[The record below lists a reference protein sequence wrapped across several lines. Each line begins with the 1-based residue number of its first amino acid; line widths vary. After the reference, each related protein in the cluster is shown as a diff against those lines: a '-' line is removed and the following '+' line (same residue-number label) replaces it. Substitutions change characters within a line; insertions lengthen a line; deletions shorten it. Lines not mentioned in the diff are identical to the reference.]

1 LSNTQLP
8 NGWLEVPLGKYTIN
22 KDGKRLPIS
31 ATQRE
36 NRKGSIPYYGA
47 TGKIDSL
54 DDFTHEGENI
64 LVGEDGANLISRNK
78 NIAFIVNGKY
88 WVNNHAHVICC
99 YSGIPNSYLFYYL
112 NSLVLD
118 EWITGS
124 AQPKLTKSNL
134 EAIPVKVPPLAEQ
147 KEIATLLDNL
157 LAQVD
162 TLKTRLDA
170 IPNILKRFRQS
181 VLAAAVSGK
190 LTEEWRQQN
199 SLLKENWRDLTFADL
214 CREITV
220 GFVGTM
226 KNQYKENGIPF
237 LRSQNV
243 RAFQFSDTNL
253 LYISEDFH
261 KEIYKSRL
269 ESGDLAIVRSGA
281 PGVTCVIPKTLGIA
295 NCSDLV
301 IARPSSELNSE
312 FGCIYMNSEV
322 AQKNVS
328 ANQVGVA
335 QQHFNVGSM
344 KKMPINLPP
353 IEEQEEIVMRVEEL
367 FAFADQIEQRVK
379 VAQQRVNHLTQ
390 AILAKAFRGELTAAW
405 REQNPDLIS
414 GENSAAALLAR
425 IQARNSNN
433 VKASRHSK

>member
-1 LSNTQLP
+1 MSNTQLP

-190 LTEEWRQQN
+190 LTEEWRTENTKHEWEYKTIGDVCAVATGKTPSRSESSYWDNGTVPWLTSAATGDAFTVYAKEYITALAVSECQLKKFEPGT
-199 SLLKENWRDLTFADL
+199 LLLAMYGEGKTRGQVTELKLSATCNQACAAITVNESIINRKFVKIRLQENYEETRKAAAGGNQPNLNL
-214 CREITV
+214 SKVREIP
-220 GFVGTM
+220 
-226 KNQYKENGIPF
+226 IP
-237 LRSQNV
+237 
-243 RAFQFSDTNL
+243 
-253 LYISEDFH
+253 
-261 KEIYKSRL
+261 
-269 ESGDLAIVRSGA
+269 
-281 PGVTCVIPKTLGIA
+281 
-295 NCSDLV
+295 
-301 IARPSSELNSE
+301 
-312 FGCIYMNSEV
+312 
-322 AQKNVS
+322 
-328 ANQVGVA
+328 
-335 QQHFNVGSM
+335 
-344 KKMPINLPP
+344 LPP
-353 IEEQEEIVMRVEEL
+353 IEEQEEIVRRVEEL

-390 AILAKAFRGELTAAW
+390 AILAKAFRGELTAEW

-414 GENSAAALLAR
+414 GENSAVALLAR
-425 IQARNSNN
+425 IQASNSNN